1 MAKTQTW
8 RGDKSRAN
16 LESTWSGE
24 IQCSLYAKELPL
36 SITRRKAE

>member
-1 MAKTQTW
+1 MAKAQTW

-24 IQCSLYAKELPL
+24 IQYSLYTKELPL
-36 SITRRKAE
+36 NVTRRKAE